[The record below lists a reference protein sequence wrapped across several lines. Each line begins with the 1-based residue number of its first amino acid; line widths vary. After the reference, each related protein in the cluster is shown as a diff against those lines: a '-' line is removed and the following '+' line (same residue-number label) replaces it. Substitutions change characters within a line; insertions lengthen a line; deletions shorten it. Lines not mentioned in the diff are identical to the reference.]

1 MVKKSD
7 NRILIVDDN
16 HDTLELISR
25 NLKSRNYTV
34 FTADNVNTA
43 IDRLQSGDIDLVIT
57 DMKMPGIGGLDLT
70 RHVRE
75 HFPETE
81 VIMITGYP
89 SIDGA
94 VEAVKIGAK
103 EYITK
108 PFTEE
113 ELFAAVE
120 KVLTDLRIKKM
131 KRPEEENEMPFE
143 ELLGKSKVMRKIGQ
157 MILKASSTIA
167 TVLIHGESGTG
178 KEVVARAIHYNS
190 PRSSHRFVP
199 VNCGGIPE
207 ELLESELFGYLKG
220 SFTGASETRAGFFQT
235 ADGGTIFLDEITEM
249 SMSMQV
255 KMLRVLQDKQAYMIG
270 ARKPQHIN
278 VRIIAATNKDI
289 EAMIRKNLFRE
300 DLYFRL
306 NVMNIELPPLRE
318 RGDDII
324 ILIRKFSEKYAEEM
338 GKGIPEFSTKALK
351 VLKNYYWPGNVREL
365 ENIIQRLIVMN
376 EKRRIDIADLPSIM
390 KYSAVNS
397 RGGINRTLKEVEL
410 SHIKKVLDSVDWN
423 KTRAADILGIDRK
436 TLRKK
441 IKENNIHEG
450 R

>member
-1 MVKKSD
+1 MVNKSD
-7 NRILIVDDN
+7 NKILVVDDN

-57 DMKMPGIGGLDLT
+57 DMKMPEIGGLDLT
-70 RHVRE
+70 RHVKE

-131 KRPEEENEMPFE
+131 RKPEDENEMPFE
-143 ELLGKSKVMRKIGQ
+143 ELLGKSKVMRKVGQ

-255 KMLRVLQDKQAYMIG
+255 KLLRVLQDKQAYMIG

-289 EAMIRKNLFRE
+289 ESMIRKNQFRE

-318 RGDDII
+318 RGDDIFL
-324 ILIRKFSEKYAEEM
+324 LISKFTEKYAEEM
-338 GKGIPEFSTKALK
+338 GKEIPEYSTKALK

-376 EKRRIDIADLPSIM
+376 EKKKIDISDLPSIM
-390 KYSAVNS
+390 KYSAVDG

-410 SHIKKVLDSVDWN
+410 NHIKKVLDSVDWN
-423 KTRAADILGIDRK
+423 KTRAAEILDIDRK

-441 IKENNIHEG
+441 INESNIQEG

>member
-25 NLKSRNYTV
+25 NLKSRNYMV

-57 DMKMPGIGGLDLT
+57 DMKMPEIGGLDLT

-120 KVLTDLRIKKM
+120 KILTDLRIKKM

-143 ELLGKSKVMRKIGQ
+143 ELLGKSKVMRKVGQ

-190 PRSSHRFVP
+190 PRSSYRFVP

-255 KMLRVLQDKQAYMIG
+255 KLLRVLQDKQAYMIG

-289 EAMIRKNLFRE
+289 ETMIRKNLFRE

-318 RGDDII
+318 RNDDIF
-324 ILIRKFSEKYAEEM
+324 ILIRKFTEKYAEEM
-338 GKGIPEFSTKALK
+338 GKDIPEYSTKALK

-376 EKRRIDIADLPSIM
+376 EKKKIDIADLPSIM

-410 SHIKKVLDSVDWN
+410 NHIKKVLDSVDWN
-423 KTRAADILGIDRK
+423 KTRAAEILDIDRK

-441 IKENNIHEG
+441 ITENNIHEG

>member
-25 NLKSRNYTV
+25 NLKSRNYTI

-57 DMKMPGIGGLDLT
+57 DMKMPEIGGLDLT

-143 ELLGKSKVMRKIGQ
+143 ELLGKSKVMRKVGQ

-255 KMLRVLQDKQAYMIG
+255 KLLRVLQDKQAYMIG

-289 EAMIRKNLFRE
+289 ETMIRKNLFRE

-318 RGDDII
+318 RNDDIF
-324 ILIRKFSEKYAEEM
+324 ILIRKFTEKYAEEM
-338 GKGIPEFSTKALK
+338 GKDIPEYSTKALK

-365 ENIIQRLIVMN
+365 ENIIQRLIVMS
-376 EKRRIDIADLPSIM
+376 EKEKIDIADLPSIM

-397 RGGINRTLKEVEL
+397 KGGINRTLKEVEL
-410 SHIKKVLDSVDWN
+410 NHIKKVLDSVDWN
-423 KTRAADILGIDRK
+423 KTRAAEILDIDRK

-441 IKENNIHEG
+441 ITENNIHEG